1 MSPRSVALVALLTLC
16 VSACAK
22 SSEPVESAVA
32 ADKSDA
38 SSLGVNRFQ
47 KTFAAGEVT
56 LDALDVRR
64 EALDTTYFKSSARS
78 PEFDACIG
86 EAGNQDAVMARCEY
100 AEAERLD
107 LQMNALLQSVA
118 KTELSSPPEEQSAW
132 EQATKEGC
140 AWSPSE
146 EGTSGQLNAAAC
158 VTNRLAS
165 RVEELRVRTGSE
177 AVND

>member
-1 MSPRSVALVALLTLC
+1 MSPRSIAFVALLTLC
-16 VSACAK
+16 VSACAQ
-22 SSEPVESAVA
+22 SSEAVESSVTTG
-32 ADKSDA
+32 KSDTA
-38 SSLGVNRFQ
+38 SLGIQRFQ
-47 KTFAAGEVT
+47 MTFATGEVT
-56 LDALDVRR
+56 VDGLDVRR
-64 EALDTTYFKSSARS
+64 EALDTTFFKSSARS

-86 EAGNQDAVMARCEY
+86 EAGNQDAVMAQCEY
-100 AEAERLD
+100 AETERLD
-107 LQMNALLQSVA
+107 VQMTALLGA
-118 KTELSSPPEEQSAW
+118 MANSSNAVGVEEQLTW

-165 RVEELRVRTGSE
+165 RVEELRARTGAE